1 MRVECKKNN
10 EVDTSKLNELY
21 SIFET
26 NMKIVSEGTIYET
39 IFTDDYKEK
48 WIEDI
53 KNNESMSIL
62 LFYNDINKIVGY
74 LIIEDKD
81 VNYVREFQIVEEN
94 RNEDLIL
101 DMAESLIT
109 YFNNGKDFVGRVW
122 RDDLRGQLLFVQMG
136 AVNNKKGELVLTN
149 DKLKNWF
156 DKKISES

>member
-21 SIFET
+21 SIFEK

-39 IFTDDYKEK
+39 TFTDDYKEK

-122 RDDLRGQLLFVQMG
+122 RDDLREQLLFVQMG